1 MRPEAKAVLNNLF
14 ECYPKLE
21 GQKRGIANAFETMTS
36 CCKAGG
42 KLLICGNGG
51 SAADSEHIVGELMKG
66 FMLPRTPSPEEQASL
81 RKVLPKEQADYFI
94 RHLQRG
100 IPAIS
105 LVSQSGLFSAYVNDV
120 AADMAF
126 AQQVFVYAKPED
138 ALFAITTSGASV
150 SVLNALRVAK
160 AIGIKSILLMGNR
173 NFENSKLADIPICV
187 DESET
192 YRIQELHLPI
202 YHALCASVE
211 AELFA

>member
-1 MRPEAKAVLNNLF
+1 MKPEAYAVLNDLF
-14 ECYPKLE
+14 EHYPKLE
-21 GQKRGIANAFETMTS
+21 GQKLGITKASEMMVS
-36 CCKAGG
+36 CYKAGG

-66 FMLPRTPSPEEQASL
+66 FMLPRTPSSEEQIIL
-81 RKVLPKEQADYFI
+81 RKALPKEQADYFI
-94 RHLQRG
+94 GHLQRG

-126 AQQVFVYAKPED
+126 AQQIFVYAKPED
-138 ALFAITTSGASV
+138 LLFAITTSGAS
-150 SVLNALRVAK
+150 SNVLNALRVAK
-160 AIGIKSILLMGNR
+160 AIGIKSILLTGNR
-173 NFENSKLADIPICV
+173 NSENSKLADTSICV

-192 YRIQELHLPI
+192 YKIQELHLPI
-202 YHALCASVE
+202 YHALCAAVE